1 MVSTH
6 LCILVQPCIII
17 LFVPHIGW
25 GGADN
30 ICWDPQCGGISW
42 MLNDHNRMD
51 IFASI
56 VALSIYLPDFDCF
69 NHIAMIDLLNCVY
82 VKII

>member
-1 MVSTH
+1 
-6 LCILVQPCIII
+6 
-17 LFVPHIGW
+17 
-25 GGADN
+25 
-30 ICWDPQCGGISW
+30 
-42 MLNDHNRMD
+42 MLNVCNHID

-69 NHIAMIDLLNCVY
+69 NHIVMTDLLNCAY